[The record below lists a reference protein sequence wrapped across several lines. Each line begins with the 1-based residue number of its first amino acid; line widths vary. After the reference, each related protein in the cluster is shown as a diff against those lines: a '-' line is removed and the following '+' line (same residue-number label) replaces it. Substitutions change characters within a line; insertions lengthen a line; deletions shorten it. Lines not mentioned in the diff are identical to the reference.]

1 MNRIKHA
8 YPRHGRI
15 HTLLHDVHYD
25 TVRKQA
31 TRCTL
36 RHRRRPATTST
47 QTQESAQSF
56 IIQDEYYNDHPYIH
70 KQQGQT
76 QNCHIPPHLSIENGV
91 TFSLSVL
98 RKVDKQVHYNEMNSD
113 RLDPRRN
120 GTHVYNQSIM
130 CTTTKIWQSH
140 EQTQLTKTQQSY
152 QPASNNWT
160 VSSPGK
166 QFGELHLLQSLTQNQ
181 QRETSVQSSPSQIIP
196 STNVRPAWR
205 PKSRHRHSMFC
216 KSDFTM
222 GRLGGFRR
230 THIRLKFIGR

>member
-1 MNRIKHA
+1 MHIHDMGEYIYYYTMYTTTPSETGYTVYTTTPSEA
-8 YPRHGRI
+8 GYDI
-15 HTLLHDVHYD
+15 HTNTSKCTIIHH
-25 TVRKQA
+25 
-31 TRCTL
+31 TRRIL
-36 RHRRRPATTST
+36 QRS
-47 QTQESAQSF
+47 SV
-56 IIQDEYYNDHPYIH
+56 YIH

-205 PKSRHRHSMFC
+205 PKSRRRHSVFC
-216 KSDFTM
+216 TSDFTM

-230 THIRLKFIGR
+230 THIGLKFIDR